1 MAELCRKCFI
11 ELWHPSQYDI
21 DHIVMSKD
29 ETMCEG
35 CMTWGPYVDHIKS
48 DGLSDDES
56 YEIREQRQKEMQE
69 WMSIAGGQCIKNI
82 LKGVGDWDAADKE
95 PE

>member
-29 ETMCEG
+29 NEFCEG
-35 CMTWGPYVDHIKS
+35 CMDCGPYVDHI
-48 DGLSDDES
+48 GTDE
-56 YEIREQRQKEMQE
+56 EVNKNEQTNFN
-69 WMSIAGGQCIKNI
+69 SISRDSWFG
-82 LKGVGDWDAADKE
+82 
-95 PE
+95 